1 MLNGFCYV
9 PNDYFFVGDDGRV
22 CSNVKTDE
30 FREGLRYANKLFNE
44 GLIDEGTFVQSL
56 TTFRSLTTTTKDKV
70 TVAACAAPYPFRVLT
85 MQTGVDNA
93 VEWKDYEVLEP
104 MQRADGTTVVA
115 GISTV
120 YVTTF
125 GMITTA
131 CKNPDVVMR
140 WVDSIYSPEMREYLI
155 YGGEEGKG
163 WEWKDGVKSIAGA
176 DRAVVS
182 LLDVTE
188 RNAIWLPDWV
198 GSWVTEEMYCNNAAE
213 SDSAEA
219 PLRVADGKLYDKY
232 LKETG
237 IPRINWCT
245 DQDTTVEFGELNTL
259 FVDYLNTAISEF
271 TLGTRDINDD
281 NVWQEYLNTLD
292 AMGYDHYCDVATS
305 YYFQ

>member
-1 MLNGFCYV
+1 
-9 PNDYFFVGDDGRV
+9 
-22 CSNVKTDE
+22 
-30 FREGLRYANKLFNE
+30 
-44 GLIDEGTFVQSL
+44 
-56 TTFRSLTTTTKDKV
+56 
-70 TVAACAAPYPFRVLT
+70 
-85 MQTGVDNA
+85 
-93 VEWKDYEVLEP
+93 
-104 MQRADGTTVVA
+104 
-115 GISTV
+115 
-120 YVTTF
+120 
-125 GMITTA
+125 
-131 CKNPDVVMR
+131 MR

-155 YGGEEGKG
+155 YGGKEGKG
-163 WEWKDGVKSIAGA
+163 WEWQDGVKSIAGE

-182 LLDVTE
+182 LLDAVE

-237 IPRINWCT
+237 IPKITWCT

-271 TLGTRDINDD
+271 TLGTRNIDDD
-281 NVWQEYLNTLD
+281 NVWQEYLDTLD
-292 AMGYDHYCDVATS
+292 SMGYDHYCDVATR

>member
-1 MLNGFCYV
+1 
-9 PNDYFFVGDDGRV
+9 
-22 CSNVKTDE
+22 
-30 FREGLRYANKLFNE
+30 
-44 GLIDEGTFVQSL
+44 
-56 TTFRSLTTTTKDKV
+56 
-70 TVAACAAPYPFRVLT
+70 
-85 MQTGVDNA
+85 
-93 VEWKDYEVLEP
+93 

-131 CKNPDVVMR
+131 CKNPEVVMR

-219 PLRVADGKLYDKY
+219 PLRVADGKLYDQVP
-232 LKETG
+232 EG
-237 IPRINWCT
+237 NRHSA
-245 DQDTTVEFGELNTL
+245 DQLVHR
-259 FVDYLNTAISEF
+259 S
-271 TLGTRDINDD
+271 
-281 NVWQEYLNTLD
+281 
-292 AMGYDHYCDVATS
+292 GYDGGVRRTQYALCGLPEYGDQRIHPGHPRH
-305 YYFQ
+305 Q